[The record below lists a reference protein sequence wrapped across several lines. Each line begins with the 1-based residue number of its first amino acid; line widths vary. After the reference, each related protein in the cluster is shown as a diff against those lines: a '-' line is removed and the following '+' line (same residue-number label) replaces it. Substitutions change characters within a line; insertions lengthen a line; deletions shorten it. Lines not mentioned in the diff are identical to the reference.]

1 MEVSVP
7 RLIGS
12 ANAATQPGS
21 LTFEVLV
28 RPAGGSSYV
37 LQRRY
42 KEFAQLQAELIR
54 NGQIS
59 SPVLIPI
66 SKSAGVESRREACDA
81 LLRSMT
87 HGVAV
92 VESVGV
98 FLETLAPSVDV
109 EANGTFARPTSAEP
123 ASRPRSRS
131 AEPPRRQ
138 SRSSTNA
145 ASPPASPM
153 GLEAI
158 LDMAVSTGMTTPEL
172 AGKMHDNVRSGKFTE
187 DHYVRLWSKR
197 LSDASDAS
205 GESGASVAARPDD
218 SRSSSRVCVA
228 RTAAGRLAASAAA
241 AAVSPAA
248 TSIPSLGP
256 RTPGY
261 SPGRMS
267 SRAPDSAIP
276 ASPAPSAEEVAALL
290 QEALSLGLTTP
301 PLLERMLDN
310 MRHGR
315 FTPAHY
321 HKLFAQQV
329 VEKRAASQS
338 FAGSPTF
345 ASPDGAGAAFA
356 SPRRASLSSPPRPEL
371 AAPAGRPGEEG
382 RYPSWARVQA
392 QRQAQAQALSGGSG
406 SLGPAA
412 AAAGTSPARRA
423 SSGEGGSSP
432 TPRCVGHQGASFA
445 ASFAASFKARA
456 EAEAA
461 AGTGTAAAGMAAAG
475 RAEEPRRQSLDEY
488 RVECLRLDAEEEAR
502 LEAEAL
508 GVARAAAKRRE
519 SIEAERLAAEAV
531 VAKAARAEA
540 AKVERAAAKARAKAE
555 AEALQAE
562 AEAEAQAEAEAAAA
576 AAAAAVG
583 SITIAAASGYSSRT
597 SELLSEIVRGEV
609 SAAHDG
615 VQGAALDAAVYSVL
629 RPGGVKV
636 HELAAASP
644 AAMPGG
650 GCYSARTLAYLT
662 AQQAAY
668 RPPSPPYLP
677 AAAFNQLSAA
687 EKANYEIIPQQ
698 QQQPSAV
705 RRPGLRGVGPRR
717 AKAPSPQS
725 LVSNPRP
732 RPYPNP
738 HPNLPPAAPP
748 PLPTTRLPCDP
759 GGGGHRELH
768 VAGRARRA

>member
-1 MEVSVP
+1 MEVSVT

-28 RPAGGSSYV
+28 GPAGGSSYV

-42 KEFAQLQAELIR
+42 KEFTQLQAELIR

-98 FLETLAPSVDV
+98 FLETMAPSIEAEAPSV
-109 EANGTFARPTSAEP
+109 EANGTFARPASAEP

-197 LSDASDAS
+197 LSDASD

-310 MRHGR
+310 MRHGK

-321 HKLFAQQV
+321 HKLFAQQL

-356 SPRRASLSSPPRPEL
+356 SPWRASLSSPPRPEL

-382 RYPSWARVQA
+382 RHTSWARVQA
-392 QRQAQAQALSGGSG
+392 QRQAQAQALSGGSE

-445 ASFAASFKARA
+445 ASFAASFEARA
-456 EAEAA
+456 EAAAA
-461 AGTGTAAAGMAAAG
+461 AGAGEAAAGMAAAG
-475 RAEEPRRQSLDEY
+475 MAEEPRRQSLDEY
-488 RVECLRLDAEEEAR
+488 RLECLRLDAEEEAR

-540 AKVERAAAKARAKAE
+540 AGMSSHRGRREDAARRRLHRAAA
-555 AEALQAE
+555 
-562 AEAEAQAEAEAAAA
+562 
-576 AAAAAVG
+576 
-583 SITIAAASGYSSRT
+583 T
-597 SELLSEIVRGEV
+597 S
-609 SAAHDG
+609 
-615 VQGAALDAAVYSVL
+615 
-629 RPGGVKV
+629 P
-636 HELAAASP
+636 LAAF
-644 AAMPGG
+644 
-650 GCYSARTLAYLT
+650 RLT
-662 AQQAAY
+662 A
-668 RPPSPPYLP
+668 
-677 AAAFNQLSAA
+677 
-687 EKANYEIIPQQ
+687 
-698 QQQPSAV
+698 
-705 RRPGLRGVGPRR
+705 
-717 AKAPSPQS
+717 
-725 LVSNPRP
+725 
-732 RPYPNP
+732 
-738 HPNLPPAAPP
+738 
-748 PLPTTRLPCDP
+748 
-759 GGGGHRELH
+759 
-768 VAGRARRA
+768 

>member
-12 ANAATQPGS
+12 ATAATQPGS
-21 LTFEVLV
+21 LTFEVQV

-59 SPVLIPI
+59 SPVLTPI
-66 SKSAGVESRREACDA
+66 SKSAGVESRREGCEA

-87 HGVAV
+87 HGVVV

-98 FLETLAPSVDV
+98 FLETMAPSVEAEAPSV
-109 EANGTFARPTSAEP
+109 EANSTFARPTSAEP
-123 ASRPRSRS
+123 SSRPRSRS
-131 AEPPRRQ
+131 VEPPRRQ
-138 SRSSTNA
+138 SRSSTTA

-153 GLEAI
+153 GLEDI
-158 LDMAVSTGMTTPEL
+158 LDIAVSTGMTTPEL

-187 DHYVRLWSKR
+187 DHYIRLWSKR
-197 LSDASDAS
+197 LSDASGAS
-205 GESGASVAARPDD
+205 DSSGASVAAHPDD
-218 SRSSSRVCVA
+218 GRSSSRVCVA
-228 RTAAGRLAASAAA
+228 QTASGRLAASAAA
-241 AAVSPAA
+241 AAVSSAA
-248 TSIPSLGP
+248 TSSPSLSP

-315 FTPAHY
+315 FTPEHY

-329 VEKRAASQS
+329 VERRAANQS

-345 ASPDGAGAAFA
+345 ASPDGAGAALT
-356 SPRRASLSSPPRPEL
+356 SRRRSSLSSPPHPEL
-371 AAPAGRPGEEG
+371 AAPAGRPGEDAG
-382 RYPSWARVQA
+382 AWARVQA
-392 QRQAQAQALSGGSG
+392 QRQAQALSGGGGESPG
-406 SLGPAA
+406 LAA
-412 AAAGTSPARRA
+412 VAGAGTSPARYD
-423 SSGEGGSSP
+423 SGGRNSP
-432 TPRCVGHQGASFA
+432 THLGRSPRA
-445 ASFAASFKARA
+445 AAALEQARA
-456 EAEAA
+456 AAAAAAAAAAEAA
-461 AGTGTAAAGMAAAG
+461 AAAAAAGAGAA
-475 RAEEPRRQSLDEY
+475 REPRRQSLEEY
-488 RVECLRLDAEEEAR
+488 KLECLRLDAEEEAR

-508 GVARAAAKRRE
+508 GAARAAARRRE

-540 AKVERAAAKARAKAE
+540 AKAERAAEKARAKAE
-555 AEALQAE
+555 AEALQA
-562 AEAEAQAEAEAAAA
+562 AAEAEAAE

-583 SITIAAASGYSSRT
+583 SISIAAASGYSSRT
-597 SELLSEIVRGEV
+597 SELLREIVRAEV

-629 RPGGVKV
+629 RENGAKV

-650 GCYSARTLAYLT
+650 GCYSACTQAYLT

-668 RPPSPPYLP
+668 RGASSAGAGRPSSPPYLP
-677 AAAFNQLSAA
+677 AAAFHLLSAA
-687 EKANYEIIPQQ
+687 EKANYEMIPPTQQ
-698 QQQPSAV
+698 QPAPSAV
-705 RRPGLRGVGPRR
+705 RRPGLRGVGSRR
-717 AKAPSPQS
+717 AKAPSP
-725 LVSNPRP
+725 
-732 RPYPNP
+732 
-738 HPNLPPAAPP
+738 
-748 PLPTTRLPCDP
+748 
-759 GGGGHRELH
+759 
-768 VAGRARRA
+768 